1 MAKKICYPSPPL
13 SAADHPACGL
23 ALFAL
28 HLELPGRRG
37 TPRRAGTRHFLRNRP
52 VLGAEIRPDN
62 CATATPSPSA
72 AEHSLAPRRD
82 GNPDCWR
89 ADVPPA
95 GRRPRGRGPRH
106 AGPAPTRQP
115 GGAEADAQ
123 ASQEARI
130 SAEVAGHRQA
140 ALLRVGV
147 PAIRAELPSRTG
159 DQAQQSSR
167 ELSSAGA
174 TARAQ
179 GAAIQVASLRAALP
193 EYACRRPQ
201 YL

>member
-52 VLGAEIRPDN
+52 VLGAEIRTDN

-89 ADVPPA
+89 ADVPLA
-95 GRRPRGRGPRH
+95 GRGPRGRGPRH

-115 GGAEADAQ
+115 GGAADEQSSRKLASGVVTTRAQ
-123 ASQEARI
+123 NAAVQVTSLRPALPQHACRRSQHLQLSTASRL
-130 SAEVAGHRQA
+130 
-140 ALLRVGV
+140 ALDA
-147 PAIRAELPSRTG
+147 PDLPSRG
-159 DQAQQSSR
+159 GGSM
-167 ELSSAGA
+167 EKCG
-174 TARAQ
+174 
-179 GAAIQVASLRAALP
+179 
-193 EYACRRPQ
+193 CRSVIT
-201 YL
+201 YSV